1 MQKSITTVRHYRH
14 RCPQLCKRESRND
27 LPRCHSLTIYS
38 TLGYLLCVVAED
50 RSGFDWTQAWPDLIT
65 TPEAAAAQV
74 RDGDL
79 VGASLPEPTAF
90 LYALAERT
98 DLKDVAVFVPAPRKG
113 GTAIAMAAN
122 LELRAPFLTQ
132 ILREAGAQAELVPV
146 RLEDWGRFGRR
157 NPPRVACVQVG
168 TPLPDG
174 TVPPGSAM
182 AGNDA
187 LVRRA
192 RKDGDLVFGLVN
204 PVVPYIHGDSFRIE
218 EFDALI
224 HVPLKGSMP
233 IFDERTPPSDLD
245 PFVDALDELIP
256 DGATVQS
263 GVGGLTE
270 VALARLTHKNDL
282 GIHTEVMGQGLMDL
296 MRSGAATNR
305 LKTLFP
311 NKTVFTI
318 ALPET
323 FNFVDDNPDCHIV
336 PADVAL
342 NHAQIAA
349 NRDMRCV
356 NGALEIDLWG
366 QVNSEMINGVQHSG
380 VGGALDFLRGCQMSD
395 SAMSIHLMPATARGG
410 TASRIVPQISVNAV
424 TATRYDVDVVVTEF
438 GIARLQDASVR
449 HKAEQLIAVAHPDHR
464 SELEESA
471 RRMGIL

>member
-1 MQKSITTVRHYRH
+1 LR
-14 RCPQLCKRESRND
+14 
-27 LPRCHSLTIYS
+27 
-38 TLGYLLCVVAED
+38 YLLSVVRDE
-50 RSGFDWTQAWPDLIT
+50 RNSFNWTEAWPDLVT
-65 TPEAAAAQV
+65 TPAAAAAQV

-98 DLKDVAVFVPAPRKG
+98 DLKEVAVFVPAPRKG
-113 GTAIAMAAN
+113 GAAIAMTAN

-132 ILREAGAQAELVPV
+132 ILRETGAHVELVPV
-146 RLEDWGRFGRR
+146 RLEDWGRFSKR

-174 TVPPGSAM
+174 TVPPGSAI

-187 LVRRA
+187 LIHRA
-192 RKDGDLVFGLVN
+192 RNEGDLVFGLVN

-218 EFDALI
+218 DFDGLI
-224 HVPLKGSMP
+224 HVPLRGSMP

-305 LKTLFP
+305 LKTVFP

-323 FNFVDDNPDCHIV
+323 FDFVDDNPNCHIV
-336 PADVAL
+336 PAHVAL
-342 NHAQIAA
+342 NHSRIAA

-395 SAMSIHLMPATARGG
+395 SAMSIHLMPATARRG
-410 TASRIVPQISVNAV
+410 TASRIVPQINVNAV

-438 GIARLQDASVR
+438 GIARLQDASVGQ
-449 HKAEQLIAVAHPDHR
+449 KANRLIAVAHPDHR
-464 SELEESA
+464 SELKEA
-471 RRMGIL
+471 AHRMGIL

>member
-1 MQKSITTVRHYRH
+1 M
-14 RCPQLCKRESRND
+14 
-27 LPRCHSLTIYS
+27 
-38 TLGYLLCVVAED
+38 VAEEKT
-50 RSGFDWTQAWPDLIT
+50 GFDWTKAWPDLVT

-113 GTAIAMAAN
+113 GAAIAANAN

-132 ILREAGAQAELVPV
+132 ILREAGAHAELVPV
-146 RLEDWGRFGRR
+146 RLEDWGRFSKR

-174 TVPPGSAM
+174 TVPPGSAI

-187 LVRRA
+187 LVQRA
-192 RKDGDLVFGLVN
+192 RKEGDLVFGLVN

-218 EFDALI
+218 DFDALI

-233 IFDERTPPSDLD
+233 VFDERSPPSNLD

-305 LKTLFP
+305 LKTVFP
-311 NKTVFTI
+311 DKTVFTI

-323 FNFVDDNPDCHIV
+323 FDFVDDNPNCHIV
-336 PADVAL
+336 PAHVAL
-342 NHAQIAA
+342 NHSQIAA

-395 SAMSIHLMPATARGG
+395 SAMSIHLMPATARRGA
-410 TASRIVPQISVNAV
+410 ASRIVPQIGVNAV

-449 HKAEQLIAVAHPDHR
+449 QKAERLIAVAHPDHR
-464 SELEESA
+464 SELQDAA
-471 RRMGIL
+471 RRMQVL

>member
-1 MQKSITTVRHYRH
+1 MVSETNTSF
-14 RCPQLCKRESRND
+14 E
-27 LPRCHSLTIYS
+27 
-38 TLGYLLCVVAED
+38 
-50 RSGFDWTQAWPDLIT
+50 WTKEWPHLVISAQD
-65 TPEAAAAQV
+65 AAAQV

-98 DLKDVAVFVPAPRKG
+98 NLTDVAVFVPAPRKG
-113 GTAIAMAAN
+113 GAAIGTN
-122 LELRAPFLTQ
+122 PTLELRAPFLTQ

-146 RLEDWGRFGRR
+146 RLEDWGRFAIR
-157 NPPRVACVQVG
+157 NPPRIACVQVG

-192 RKDGDLVFGLVN
+192 RRDGDLVFGLVN

-218 EFDALI
+218 DFDALI

-233 IFDERTPPSDLD
+233 IFDERTPPSTLD
-245 PFVDALDELIP
+245 PFVGALDELIP
-256 DGATVQS
+256 DGATLQS

-270 VALARLTHKNDL
+270 VALARLTHKTDL
-282 GIHTEVMGQGLMDL
+282 GIHTEVMCQGLMDL
-296 MRSGAATNR
+296 MKSGAATNR
-305 LKTLFP
+305 LKTVFP

-323 FNFVDDNPDCHIV
+323 FDFVNDNADCHIV
-336 PADVAL
+336 PAHVAL
-342 NHAQIAA
+342 NHQQISA

-356 NGALEIDLWG
+356 NSALEIDLWG

-380 VGGALDFLRGCQMSD
+380 VGGALDFLRGCQMSE
-395 SAMSIHLMPATARGG
+395 SAMSIHLMPATAKGG
-410 TASRIVPQISVNAV
+410 TASRIVPQINVNAV

-438 GIARLQDASVR
+438 GIARLQDASVTQ
-449 HKAEQLIAVAHPDHR
+449 KAERLIAVAHPDHR
-464 SELEESA
+464 EELKEA
-471 RRMGIL
+471 AQRMKIC

>member
-1 MQKSITTVRHYRH
+1 
-14 RCPQLCKRESRND
+14 
-27 LPRCHSLTIYS
+27 
-38 TLGYLLCVVAED
+38 VVSETNT
-50 RSGFDWTQAWPDLIT
+50 SFEWTKEWPHLVISAQD
-65 TPEAAAAQV
+65 AAAQV

-98 DLKDVAVFVPAPRKG
+98 NLTDVAVFVPAPRKG
-113 GTAIAMAAN
+113 GAAIGTN
-122 LELRAPFLTQ
+122 PTLELRAPFLTQ

-146 RLEDWGRFGRR
+146 RLEDWGRFAIR
-157 NPPRVACVQVG
+157 NPPRIACVQVG

-192 RKDGDLVFGLVN
+192 RRDGDLVFGLVN

-218 EFDALI
+218 DFDALI

-233 IFDERTPPSDLD
+233 IFDERTPPSTLD
-245 PFVDALDELIP
+245 PFVGALDELIP
-256 DGATVQS
+256 DGATLQS

-270 VALARLTHKNDL
+270 VALARLTHKTDL
-282 GIHTEVMGQGLMDL
+282 GIHTEVMCQGLMDL
-296 MRSGAATNR
+296 MKSGAATNR
-305 LKTLFP
+305 LKTVFP

-323 FNFVDDNPDCHIV
+323 FDFVNDNADCHIV
-336 PADVAL
+336 PAHVAL
-342 NHAQIAA
+342 NHQQISA

-356 NGALEIDLWG
+356 NSALEIDLWG

-380 VGGALDFLRGCQMSD
+380 VGGALDFLRGCQMSE
-395 SAMSIHLMPATARGG
+395 SAMSIHLMPATAKGG
-410 TASRIVPQISVNAV
+410 TASRIVPQINVNAV

-438 GIARLQDASVR
+438 GIARLQDASVTQ
-449 HKAEQLIAVAHPDHR
+449 KAERLIAVAHPDHR
-464 SELEESA
+464 EELKEA
-471 RRMGIL
+471 AQRMKIC

>member
-1 MQKSITTVRHYRH
+1 MVSETNTSF
-14 RCPQLCKRESRND
+14 E
-27 LPRCHSLTIYS
+27 
-38 TLGYLLCVVAED
+38 
-50 RSGFDWTQAWPDLIT
+50 WTKEWPHLVISAQD
-65 TPEAAAAQV
+65 AAAQV

-98 DLKDVAVFVPAPRKG
+98 NLTDVAVFVPAPRKG
-113 GTAIAMAAN
+113 GAAIGTN
-122 LELRAPFLTQ
+122 PTLELRAPFLTQ

-146 RLEDWGRFGRR
+146 RLEDWGRFAIR
-157 NPPRVACVQVG
+157 NPPRIACVQVG

-192 RKDGDLVFGLVN
+192 RRDGDLVFGLVN

-218 EFDALI
+218 DFDALI

-233 IFDERTPPSDLD
+233 IFDERTPPSTLD
-245 PFVDALDELIP
+245 PFVGALDELIP
-256 DGATVQS
+256 DGATLQS

-270 VALARLTHKNDL
+270 VALARLTHKTDL
-282 GIHTEVMGQGLMDL
+282 GIHTEVMCQGLMDL
-296 MRSGAATNR
+296 MKSGAATNR
-305 LKTLFP
+305 LKTVFP

-323 FNFVDDNPDCHIV
+323 FDFVNDNADCHIV
-336 PADVAL
+336 PAHVAL
-342 NHAQIAA
+342 NHQQISA

-356 NGALEIDLWG
+356 NSALEIDLWG

-380 VGGALDFLRGCQMSD
+380 VGGALDFLRGCQMSE
-395 SAMSIHLMPATARGG
+395 SAMSIHLMPATAKGG
-410 TASRIVPQISVNAV
+410 TASRIVPQINVNAV

-438 GIARLQDASVR
+438 GIARLQDAAVTQ
-449 HKAEQLIAVAHPDHR
+449 KAERLIAVAHPDHR
-464 SELEESA
+464 EELKEA
-471 RRMGIL
+471 AQRMKIC

>member
-1 MQKSITTVRHYRH
+1 MQKSITTVRNYRH
-14 RCPQLCKRESRND
+14 RCPQLCKRTSGKP
-27 LPRCHSLTIYS
+27 LPRCHSLTIDS
-38 TLGYLLCVVAED
+38 ALGYLLCVVAED
-50 RSGFDWTQAWPDLIT
+50 RTGFDWTEAWPDLIT

-90 LYALAERT
+90 LYALAKRT

-113 GTAIAMAAN
+113 GAAVAMTAN

-233 IFDERTPPSDLD
+233 IFDERTPPANLD

-296 MRSGAATNR
+296 LRSGAATNR
-305 LKTLFP
+305 LKTVFP

-464 SELEESA
+464 SELEENA
-471 RRMGIL
+471 RRMRIL

>member
-1 MQKSITTVRHYRH
+1 
-14 RCPQLCKRESRND
+14 
-27 LPRCHSLTIYS
+27 
-38 TLGYLLCVVAED
+38 LGYLLSVVTD
-50 RSGFDWTQAWPDLIT
+50 QRSSFDWTEAWPDLVT
-65 TPEAAAAQV
+65 TPAAVAAQV

-98 DLKDVAVFVPAPRKG
+98 DLQDVAVFVPAPRNG
-113 GTAIAMAAN
+113 GAAIAMNAS

-132 ILREAGAQAELVPV
+132 ILREAGAHAELVPV
-146 RLEDWGRFGRR
+146 RLEDWGRFSTR
-157 NPPRVACVQVG
+157 NPPRIACVQVG
-168 TPLPDG
+168 APLPDG
-174 TVPPGSAM
+174 TVPPGSAI

-192 RKDGDLVFGLVN
+192 RNEGDLVFGLVN

-218 EFDALI
+218 DFDGLI
-224 HVPLKGSMP
+224 HIPLKGSMP
-233 IFDERTPPSDLD
+233 IFDERTPPSNLD

-270 VALARLTHKNDL
+270 VALARLTHKSDL
-282 GIHTEVMGQGLMDL
+282 GIHTEVMCQGLMDL

-305 LKTLFP
+305 LKTVFP
-311 NKTVFTI
+311 DKTIFTI

-323 FNFVDDNPDCHIV
+323 FDFVDDNPNCHIV
-336 PADVAL
+336 PAHVAL
-342 NHAQIAA
+342 NHSQIAA

-410 TASRIVPQISVNAV
+410 AASRIVPQINVNAV

-438 GIARLQDASVR
+438 GIARLQDASVGQ
-449 HKAEQLIAVAHPDHR
+449 KAARLIAVAHPDHR
-464 SELEESA
+464 SELKEA
-471 RRMGIL
+471 AHRMGIL

>member
-1 MQKSITTVRHYRH
+1 MVSETNT
-14 RCPQLCKRESRND
+14 
-27 LPRCHSLTIYS
+27 
-38 TLGYLLCVVAED
+38 
-50 RSGFDWTQAWPDLIT
+50 GFEWTKEWPHLVISAQN
-65 TPEAAAAQV
+65 AADQV
-74 RDGDL
+74 QDGDL

-98 DLKDVAVFVPAPRKG
+98 DLTDVAVFVPAPRKG
-113 GTAIAMAAN
+113 GAAIGTN
-122 LELRAPFLTQ
+122 PKLELRAPFLTQ

-146 RLEDWGRFGRR
+146 RLEDWGRFAIR
-157 NPPRVACVQVG
+157 NPPRIACVQVG

-192 RKDGDLVFGLVN
+192 RRDGDLVFGLVN

-218 EFDALI
+218 DFDALI

-233 IFDERTPPSDLD
+233 IFDERTPPSTLD
-245 PFVDALDELIP
+245 PFVGALDELIP

-270 VALARLTHKNDL
+270 VALARLTHKTDL
-282 GIHTEVMGQGLMDL
+282 GIHTEVMCQGLMDL
-296 MRSGAATNR
+296 MKSGAATNR
-305 LKTLFP
+305 LKTVFP

-323 FNFVDDNPDCHIV
+323 FDFVNDNADCHIV
-336 PADVAL
+336 PAHVAL
-342 NHAQIAA
+342 NHQQISA

-356 NGALEIDLWG
+356 NSALEIDLWG

-380 VGGALDFLRGCQMSD
+380 VGGALDFLRGCQMSE
-395 SAMSIHLMPATARGG
+395 SAMSIHLMPATAKGG
-410 TASRIVPQISVNAV
+410 TTSRIVPQINVNAV

-438 GIARLQDASVR
+438 GIARLQDASVTQ
-449 HKAEQLIAVAHPDHR
+449 KAERLIAIAHPDHR
-464 SELEESA
+464 EELKEA
-471 RRMGIL
+471 AQRMRIR